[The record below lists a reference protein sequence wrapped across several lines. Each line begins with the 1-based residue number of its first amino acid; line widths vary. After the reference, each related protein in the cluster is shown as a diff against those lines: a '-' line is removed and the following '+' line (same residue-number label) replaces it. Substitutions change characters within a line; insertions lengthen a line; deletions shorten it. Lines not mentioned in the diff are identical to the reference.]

1 MSVGRDIVLAA
12 VRVVDRDIARVV
24 VLMPQLITAGQFEVT
39 AVRELVIRRV
49 MIVYA
54 TVIATTIGRG
64 PRAFK
69 IPRIV
74 TCNTT
79 DGELNTSQSN
89 VSRCCTPE
97 PQASTHDT
105 RTKNC
110 LPNTRT
116 FTPQRNERNVN
127 LCAENNSKNTGAS
140 DIVVVVVDGIPMDA
154 IIDSGA
160 LNVSLISSDVLRY
173 LASQPKSTNCVLKGI
188 SEKEI
193 VVKAYVTVT
202 LELSQ
207 ISIEANLLIVP
218 SSCMNA
224 PIIAGT
230 DILNRDGIM
239 YIRTKDDQYLTRST
253 VSPIQINTVRCLEI
267 NTPLKGVMNRC
278 LKS

>member
-12 VRVVDRDIARVV
+12 VRVVDRDIARVA
-24 VLMPQLITAGQFEVT
+24 VLRPQLITAVQRVVHAVEFEVKT
-39 AVRELVIRRV
+39 VPELVIRRV

-54 TVIATTIGRG
+54 T
-64 PRAFK
+64 
-69 IPRIV
+69 
-74 TCNTT
+74 
-79 DGELNTSQSN
+79 
-89 VSRCCTPE
+89 
-97 PQASTHDT
+97 
-105 RTKNC
+105 
-110 LPNTRT
+110 
-116 FTPQRNERNVN
+116 RNERNVD
-127 LCAENNSKNTGAS
+127 LCAENNSKNTGGS

-193 VVKAYVTVT
+193 VVKAYVNVT

-224 PIIAGT
+224 PINAGT

-253 VSPIQINTVRCLEI
+253 DSLIQINTLRRLEI
-267 NTPLKGVMNRC
+267 NTPLEGVMNRC